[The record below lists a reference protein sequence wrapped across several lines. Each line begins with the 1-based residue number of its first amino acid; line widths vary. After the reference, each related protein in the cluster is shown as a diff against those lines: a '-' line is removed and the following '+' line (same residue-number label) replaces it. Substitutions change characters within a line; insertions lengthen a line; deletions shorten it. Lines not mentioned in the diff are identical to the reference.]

1 MKPYG
6 IIYKAT
12 NLSQHFHNE
21 CYIGQTTQTL
31 YNRKYQHIWCSK
43 NGSGF
48 KFHQALNDY
57 GVDCFSWTILQVCY
71 SREELESEINW
82 IKNYNSVN
90 IGYNLSPGGNIPPE
104 DIMFGNKN
112 PRYNDHRT
120 WEQLHGKEKAD
131 IMKKEKSTVMKTMN
145 VGTFLKQQRDL
156 KHDVGWNPMND
167 EVHRN
172 KIRDK
177 ALGSNNSQAKYH
189 YKIITPVMIYE
200 TDCMRDFCRKYN
212 LDRKILSKI
221 ATINNYQSRDI
232 NYRGWI
238 VIKTPRIFTSNTL

>member
-12 NLSQHFHNE
+12 NLAQQFHNE
-21 CYIGQTTQTL
+21 CYIGQTTTTL
-31 YNRKYQHIWCSK
+31 YDRRYGHIWDSK
-43 NGSGF
+43 NGSEI

-57 GVDCFSWTILQVCY
+57 GVNMFSWIVLQICY
-71 SREELESEINW
+71 SKEELEKEEVRL
-82 IKNYNSVN
+82 IKFYNSVN
-90 IGYNLSPGGNIPPE
+90 LGYNLSPGGKIPCKG
-104 DIMFGNKN
+104 IMAGNKN
-112 PRYNDHRT
+112 PRYGDHRT

-145 VGTFLKQQRDL
+145 IGTFLKQQRDL
-156 KHDVGWNPMND
+156 KHGIGWNPMND
-167 EVHRN
+167 EIHRN

-200 TDCMRDFCRKYN
+200 TDCMREFCRKHSF
-212 LDRKILSKI
+212 DRKILSKI
-221 ATINNYQSRDI
+221 ATINNYQSRD
-232 NYRGWI
+232 NTYRGWTI
-238 VIKTPRIFTSNTL
+238 IKTPRNITS